1 VDVDFFD
8 PARARLKPPFDLVAE
23 ARRVLGPPVVE
34 GMRRQPTN
42 TYTGQSPD
50 YITSAA
56 AAAAAAPATVSSAS
70 MPSSDAPARDGA
82 RSTGDSSARRGG
94 ITKLLSVFKWE
105 ARKAPEVLLRAYLS
119 EFDSSDPVAL
129 FVRCN
134 LYHEHKDV
142 VGERIAQ
149 MGRDMFTAAAAAA
162 AAAVSGGHNALPWG
176 APPGMDVEEALR
188 THAPR
193 VNIKHLTPNPKH
205 QTQNPKPENNLM
217 FNPRT

>member
-1 VDVDFFD
+1 MDFFD
-8 PARARLKPPFDLVAE
+8 PARARLKSPFDLVTE